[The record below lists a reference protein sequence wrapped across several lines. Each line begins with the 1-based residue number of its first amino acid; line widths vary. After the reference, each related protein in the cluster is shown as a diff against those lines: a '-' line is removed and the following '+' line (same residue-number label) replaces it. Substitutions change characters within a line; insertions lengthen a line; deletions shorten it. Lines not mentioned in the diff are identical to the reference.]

1 MPYIPYADPP
11 YRRPPY
17 SSPGFEDSPIL
28 DQISVCLAYAL
39 ADITEANGFHQTL
52 SVSRDSLDFTGEAE
66 HRDLSAWCGMDM
78 GSDACRIIGRT
89 MDAAG
94 PKTCYTQRF
103 MVGIHI
109 LGSTPERAEETRI
122 ACVIADVF
130 KRIGEL
136 RAEGRAAK
144 GVYCNGLADRLE
156 AMGWEIGVSPVWFCT
171 VVMIPIEVDYWV
183 LTEDPY
189 QQ

>member
-1 MPYIPYADPP
+1 MPFIPYADPP

-52 SVSRDSLDFTGEAE
+52 AVSRDSMDFTGESE
-66 HRDLSAWCGMDM
+66 RRDLSAWCGMDM

-89 MDAAG
+89 MGAPA

-103 MVGIHI
+103 MVLVHVVGP
-109 LGSTPERAEETRI
+109 TDAMAEETRI
-122 ACVIADVF
+122 ACVIADLI
-130 KRIGEL
+130 KRIGQL
-136 RAEGRAAK
+136 RAEGRAAGGK
-144 GVYCNGLADRLE
+144 YCSGLADRLE
-156 AMGWEIGVSPVWFCT
+156 TLEWEIGVSQIWFCT
-171 VVMIPIEVDYWV
+171 AIRIPIEVDYWV
-183 LTEDPY
+183 WTEDPY